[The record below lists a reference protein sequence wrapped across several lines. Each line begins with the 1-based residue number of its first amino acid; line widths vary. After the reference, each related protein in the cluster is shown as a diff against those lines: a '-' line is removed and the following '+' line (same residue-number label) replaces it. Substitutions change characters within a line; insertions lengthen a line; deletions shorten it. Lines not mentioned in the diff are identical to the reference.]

1 MESELRTFT
10 IVIAAHGP
18 LAAGFLAAAEMI
30 CGPQDGLVALGLE
43 PDESPDGFGARLRD
57 AINVSDGP
65 ALVLADLPGGTPH
78 TVASLVARDRP
89 GTWVIA
95 GANLGMRGG
104 GGDER
109 RSPRRCGRRS
119 LGFDRA
125 GRYRGLERAPG
136 A

>member
-1 MESELRTFT
+1 MRTFT

-43 PDESPDGFGARLRD
+43 PDESPDGYGARLRD

-95 GANLGMRGG
+95 GANLGIVVEAVTSVEVLDDAAVAHLVSIGQAG
-104 GGDER
+104 IVDW
-109 RSPRRCGRRS
+109 SGRLAR
-119 LGFDRA
+119 DTD
-125 GRYRGLERAPG
+125 
-136 A
+136 